1 MKGLKFGVPFVKR
14 KGIGAGAGGSRGWDV
29 GEKDNTN

>member
-14 KGIGAGAGGSRGWDV
+14 KGIGAGGRMGWDV

>member
-1 MKGLKFGVPFVKR
+1 MHSVPFVKR
-14 KGIGAGAGGSRGWDV
+14 KGIGAGGSRGWDV